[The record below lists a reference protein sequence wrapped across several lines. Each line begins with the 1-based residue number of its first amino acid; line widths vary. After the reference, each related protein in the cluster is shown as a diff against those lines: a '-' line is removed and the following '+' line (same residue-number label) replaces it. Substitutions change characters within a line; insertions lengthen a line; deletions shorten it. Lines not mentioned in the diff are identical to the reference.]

1 MRKLHGSG
9 VEFRLQI
16 RRDRLRASQQ
26 ETRKPAL
33 KPLVTEGDML
43 TKDQLIREY
52 RNSGASWPA
61 LVVVYGLLLGT
72 MVLSASAMI

>member
-1 MRKLHGSG
+1 
-9 VEFRLQI
+9 
-16 RRDRLRASQQ
+16 
-26 ETRKPAL
+26 
-33 KPLVTEGDML
+33 ML

-52 RNSGASWPA
+52 RNAGASWPA

>member
-1 MRKLHGSG
+1 
-9 VEFRLQI
+9 
-16 RRDRLRASQQ
+16 
-26 ETRKPAL
+26 
-33 KPLVTEGDML
+33 ML